1 MAILPIV
8 LVFGAQLT
16 MYTYDWLLS
25 ISEEVE
31 IVSARGGLTWP
42 LAVYFVARYVAQPAR
57 VACADS
63 PQRER
68 AHALA
73 ASRLVHQC
81 VCPCALK
88 RRRAKHLRRRASGHL
103 PADCRH
109 AWSGRRPIDLL
120 HLTAVPA
127 PCPRRILEVYP
138 NNHGFWSPV
147 AGHRGDHRSDQLEFA
162 RRFVPCIYSTRRAEP
177 PLLAHLHGARIC
189 TDEDPAKYT
198 KMPVYATFVNDTI
211 VFLAITYRLTADAA
225 VGNDW
230 RSRLLSIVRGKGLR
244 RLSRS
249 LLQSGQLY
257 YGCVLGH
264 ATHRIH
270 LTIHRSATILFFFA
284 NLAVLDAPLIPT
296 VPDHVIL
303 INMYTAFAN
312 MMACLVLRNVALG
325 AAQTEHAPTGLSGTA
340 LAAAFQ
346 LEPLA
351 PGLLHD

>member
-1 MAILPIV
+1 MANLPIV

-42 LAVYFVARYVAQPAR
+42 LAVYFVARASELMRSLLLVLFTNAHLDTCQPIAAMLGVAVVLSISSTSLLFLLR
-57 VACADS
+57 V
-63 PQRER
+63 R
-68 AHALA
+68 A
-73 ASRLVHQC
+73 VY
-81 VCPCALK
+81 LK
-88 RRRAKHLRRRASGHL
+88 
-103 PADCRH
+103 
-109 AWSGRRPIDLL
+109 
-120 HLTAVPA
+120 
-127 PCPRRILEVYP
+127 
-138 NNHGFWSPV
+138 
-147 AGHRGDHRSDQLEFA
+147 
-162 RRFVPCIYSTRRAEP
+162 STRITTVFGVLWLATVGITVLTSLNLRA
-177 PLLAHLHGARIC
+177 AHLHGARIC

-230 RSRLLSIVRGKGLR
+230 RSRLLSVVRGKGLR

-257 YGCVLGH
+257 YG
-264 ATHRIH
+264 
-270 LTIHRSATILFFFA
+270 ATILFFFA

-325 AAQTEHAPTGLSGTA
+325 AVQAEHAPTGLSSTA